1 MLVLVLV
8 LVVSVQFVQMLVSV
22 LASVVWLV
30 LLVRAVAGEAWESV
44 DMEQLAIAGRQDDGV
59 SAVVDIVVMVAAM

>member
-1 MLVLVLV
+1 VLVLVLV

>member
-1 MLVLVLV
+1 MLVLV
-8 LVVSVQFVQMLVSV
+8 LVVSVQFVLVLVLV